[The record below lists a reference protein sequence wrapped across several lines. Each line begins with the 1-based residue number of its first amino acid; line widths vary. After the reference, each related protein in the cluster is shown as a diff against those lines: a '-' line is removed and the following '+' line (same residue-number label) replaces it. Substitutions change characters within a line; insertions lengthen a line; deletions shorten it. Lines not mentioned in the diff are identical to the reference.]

1 MAHILRDFL
10 INRLTG
16 LTDYYI
22 LSDEY
27 YFTYYN
33 YILQCFLTDK
43 CLFFQILIISL
54 PYFIH
59 VFMQFGGRVDR
70 LLIFHPQASGFI
82 IWSKFRS
89 KPIDLITNDVY

>member
-1 MAHILRDFL
+1 MNKLSFTLRITGIF
-10 INRLTG
+10 IGGAYFTGFFNRLTG

-43 CLFFQILIISL
+43 CLFFQILIIIL
-54 PYFIH
+54 P
-59 VFMQFGGRVDR
+59 
-70 LLIFHPQASGFI
+70 
-82 IWSKFRS
+82 
-89 KPIDLITNDVY
+89 